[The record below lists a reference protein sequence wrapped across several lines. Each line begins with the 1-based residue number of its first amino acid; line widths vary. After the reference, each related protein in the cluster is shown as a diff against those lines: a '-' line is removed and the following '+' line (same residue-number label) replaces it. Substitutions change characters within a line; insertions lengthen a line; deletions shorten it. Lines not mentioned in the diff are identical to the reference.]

1 MKLRT
6 VIYAIL
12 LTTLFCMGCGG
23 HGHMRQLERLEAQLD
38 TAPEVVRLALDSIPF
53 ATLDGEARALYAILR
68 TQADYKCYVPLTTDT
83 LIRYATDYYNRN
95 RKNYRAAMA
104 WYSLGCVYTELKHDA
119 AAVDAYLQAQ
129 SLFPDTTVRYHRLCY
144 QNLGQHYLNKMMTD
158 EALAAYLAFYDVSKG
173 YDHLCAD
180 IGLAQTYIYKQQPE
194 QAREILEELF
204 QQREELDTQ
213 SLGVILFDLG
223 KIEYTFSKDYDK
235 AESYFDQL
243 IALYGV
249 DNVNGVYWF
258 KGDIAE
264 SRGLYDTAKYYYE
277 KAMQGYD
284 EVYLQYNCAR
294 SLLYLTIDSVAQ
306 PELYSYIKRFEQT
319 SDSIKRIE
327 RRSEIDEIH
336 TAHVMELKQREQAER
351 HRRFIYIIVLV
362 IVCLLAAIIIGVLFF
377 EQRRKQ
383 YYLRL
388 RKELQSNQAKIYK
401 INESIEENGDS
412 SPHSREEVLIL
423 YRNSLNASIALFNK
437 SACATN
443 LQKLNKL
450 RNKDVSPISV
460 KDREEL
466 YETLD
471 ENFITFITYL
481 RYEADKYSQAKLST
495 VNIHLILLLAM
506 GYSTGVI
513 RECLAAATDN
523 VVTQQK
529 KRVLSKLPNDILDLL
544 CSNALHPHR

>member
-6 VIYAIL
+6 VIYTL
-12 LTTLFCMGCGG
+12 LLATLCMGCSG

-38 TAPEVVRLALDSIPF
+38 TAPEVVRLALDSIPLGE
-53 ATLDGEARALYAILR
+53 LDGEARALYAILR

-104 WYSLGCVYTELKHDA
+104 WYSLSCVYTELKHDA

-144 QNLGQHYLNKMMTD
+144 QNLGRHYLKKKMTD
-158 EALAAYLAFYDVSKG
+158 EALVAFQAYHNVTEGSA
-173 YDHLCAD
+173 HLYAD
-180 IGLAQTYIYKQQPE
+180 IGLAQTYIHKKQPE
-194 QAREILEELF
+194 QAREILEELLLH
-204 QQREELDTQ
+204 RDEMDTL
-213 SLGVILFDLG
+213 SIETILFDLG
-223 KIEYTFSKDYDK
+223 KIEYEFYKDYDK
-235 AESYFDQL
+235 ADAYFDQL
-243 IALYGV
+243 IALCDTNEV
-249 DNVNGVYWF
+249 DAAHWF
-258 KGDIAE
+258 KGNIAE
-264 SRGLYDTAKYYYE
+264 SRGCYDIAKRYYK

-284 EVYLQYNCAR
+284 EVYLQYNCVR
-294 SLLYLTIDSVAQ
+294 NLLYLTLDSTAQ
-306 PELYSYIKRFEQT
+306 PELYGYIKRFEQT
-319 SDSIKRIE
+319 SDSINRIE
-327 RRSEIDEIH
+327 RRTEIDEIH

-529 KRVLSKLPNDILDLL
+529 KRVLSKLPDDILDLL
-544 CSNALHPHR
+544 CSNTLHPHR